1 MTSNKNELV
10 KKIKYH
16 FGLNIYESKV
26 YVALL
31 SKNVASVSEVA
42 ELSGVPRSRVY
53 DVLESLEK
61 KGFAMSKL
69 DKPVKYIA
77 VKPEAVIEKM
87 KNNLMKEAEERVGL
101 ISNIKVTEEY
111 KELELLHKKGITP
124 YDVMDLSSAIK
135 GRQNIYSQMKEM
147 LNNAEKEVVLI
158 TGAEALK
165 AKIPFLKPI
174 FENLKKKGVAI
185 RVAASSSESGNPVS
199 EKESI
204 NLSKELG
211 LPVRKVKLNMRMCLV
226 DNKKMLVFLTPFQ
239 DEEKD
244 FAVWINSNYLSQ
256 GLTTFLHPIW
266 RAEK

>member
-1 MTSNKNELV
+1 MTVNKNELV

-31 SKNVASVSEVA
+31 TKNVASVSEVA

-53 DVLESLEK
+53 DVLEGLEK

-87 KNNLMKEAEERVGL
+87 KNNLLREAEDRVNL
-101 ISNIKVTEEY
+101 MSNIKVTDEY
-111 KELELLHKKGITP
+111 KELELLHKNGITP

-147 LNNAEKEVVLI
+147 LSNAEKEVVLI
-158 TGAEALK
+158 TGTEALK
-165 AKIPFLKPI
+165 AKISFLKPI
-174 FENLKKKGVAI
+174 FENLKKKGI
-185 RVAASSSESGNPVS
+185 SIKVAASSSEAGNSIS
-199 EKESI
+199 EKES
-204 NLSKELG
+204 LSLTKELG
-211 LPVRKVKLNMRMCLV
+211 VPVRKVKLNMRMCLV

-256 GLTTFLHPIW
+256 GLNAFLHPIW
-266 RAEK
+266 GK